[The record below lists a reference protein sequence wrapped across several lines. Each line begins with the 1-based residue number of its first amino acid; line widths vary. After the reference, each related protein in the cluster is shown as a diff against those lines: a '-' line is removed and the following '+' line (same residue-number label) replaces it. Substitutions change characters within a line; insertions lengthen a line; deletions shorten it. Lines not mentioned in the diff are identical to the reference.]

1 MARISIDRLMQFS
14 LENEH
19 KGKLTWIPCSDI
31 DDIKSSQ
38 IDNVHYAVRKQTLL
52 GGTFKKVGIILLSLG
67 NDETCTPTFVSEF
80 ARIYSLPTHE
90 HVKDVSQFRRYSEWL
105 ASRNKLICGFTKHD
119 DKYYM
124 VADGKFYHCYSRYGF
139 CAACGLLR
147 CSPLWCV
154 CGHKQLSVGWTSNN
168 KRLDEFIKKSQLQT
182 TSANHAYL
190 EWIPSDCIEEKGCDL
205 FFLCCLPTS
214 NYVKLIPLEITNETD
229 ESYYDRV
236 SDSILICIT
245 FVELSGNY

>member
-1 MARISIDRLMQFS
+1 MQFS

-190 EWIPSDCIEEKGCDL
+190 EWIPSDCIDYWGNGYRYGYGYGHL
-205 FFLCCLPTS
+205 YGLPIPT
-214 NYVKLIPLEITNETD
+214 NYKVKLIPLETTYKTD
-229 ESYYDRV
+229 DSYYDKV
-236 SDSILICIT
+236 TIKYSYIT
-245 FVELSGNY
+245 VIDCLDKY